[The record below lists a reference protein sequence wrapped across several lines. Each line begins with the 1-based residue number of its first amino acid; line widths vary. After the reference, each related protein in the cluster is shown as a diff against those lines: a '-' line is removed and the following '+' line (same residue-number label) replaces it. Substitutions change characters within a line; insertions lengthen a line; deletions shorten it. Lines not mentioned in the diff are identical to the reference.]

1 MVAWFITLLIQIGV
15 ALAYELIR
23 PKMKFDDP
31 EPSSISDFKF
41 PTIGEGRVLPLVWGT
56 CKIAGPMVAWY
67 GDLDVVAVSEE
78 VKTGWWTSEDVI
90 QFYRYYLTMQLV
102 LCSGEIDEVLD
113 VRFDDLSP
121 EDISFADSPAHPGE
135 ATRIEVDAMELFGGD
150 DKDGGISGTLDV
162 LHGSPSQDPDTYL
175 ETKVGEDLPAWRGV
189 CYVVLRSM
197 YLGTSAYIKNI
208 AVTVRRCPN
217 TLGLTGGAEN
227 IGGDA
232 NPAAMIYDLLTSS
245 PSKNGLGIP
254 SGNIDVTAFQ
264 TVGATL
270 ADEGLGL
277 SMMQD
282 KGTSAKDLILEIL
295 RHIDGVVFVEPLTG
309 LLVLKLVRFDYVE
322 DDLPVLDQD
331 SCDVE
336 NYARASWG
344 EVKTQIRITYIDRAD
359 NFLEKSV
366 QAQDLAAIE
375 ASGGEVSTQTFNL
388 YGYSNASNAQ
398 YAAARGLAGLAYPLA
413 TMSIKT
419 DRTNWSLRPGSVFKL
434 TWPTLGLSEMICRVT
449 RINAGDLI
457 SGQISFEAVEDVF
470 AVTWA
475 AYTAPDHS
483 GWDDPSGPVPALE
496 DQGAFL
502 TPYPAL
508 GDGSGGPGGTAQG
521 SVVATRGYPGVSTG
535 FYVVIDGTSHRKR
548 FFTPSGTLQ
557 GTITETTTSF
567 VLDASRDCRLVET
580 ANGPDFAAGRNLILI
595 QDGSGT
601 EEFIAFQ
608 TVSYDEVAEEITVSN
623 LARGCIDTAP
633 SPFSTGVRVWFV
645 SYGTDLVDI
654 EASGS
659 TTLTFQ
665 PFNNTGKLP
674 LGSCDDTVIGSLY
687 PQRRHRVFCPTDV
700 QYNSASFPTS
710 ITGELT
716 VSWEHRDR
724 KGLWKYDDSGVT
736 DDPEGGTEY
745 TLKIY
750 GESDTLIRTEAGITG
765 KTWTYPE
772 SEEIADSS
780 PLGRLNNHLR
790 VVLTTQGTF
799 PDGDGLTDIEWEFD
813 RV

>member
-1 MVAWFITLLIQIGV
+1 MVAWWVVLLIQIGV
-15 ALAYELIR
+15 TLAYELIR
-23 PKMKFDDP
+23 PKQKFDDP
-31 EPSSISDFKF
+31 EPSSIGDFRF

-113 VRFDDLSP
+113 VRFDDLAP
-121 EDISFADSPAHPGE
+121 VDISFADSPAHPGE
-135 ATRIEVDAMELFGGD
+135 ATRIVVDATELFGGD
-150 DKDGGISGTLDV
+150 DKDGGVSGSLDV
-162 LHGSPSQDPDTYL
+162 LHGSASQDPDTYL
-175 ETKVGEDLPAWRGV
+175 ETRVGEDLPAWRGV
-189 CYVVLRSM
+189 CYVVLRGM
-197 YLGTSAYIKNI
+197 YLGTSPYIKDI
-208 AVTVRRCPN
+208 AVTLRRCPN
-217 TLGLTGGAEN
+217 TLGLIGGDEN

-254 SGNIDVTAFQ
+254 SGNIDTTAFQ

-322 DDLPVLDQD
+322 ADLTVLDQD
-331 SCDVE
+331 SCDVG

-344 EVKTQIRITYIDRAD
+344 EVKTQIRVTYIDRAD
-359 NFLEKSV
+359 NYMEKTV

-388 YGYSNASNAQ
+388 RGYSNATNAQ
-398 YAAARGLAGLAYPLA
+398 YAAARALAGLAYPLA
-413 TMSIKT
+413 TMSITT
-419 DRTNWSLRPGSVFKL
+419 DRTNWGLRPGSVFKL
-434 TWPTLGLSEMICRVT
+434 TWPTLGLTEMVCRVT
-449 RINAGDLI
+449 RINTGDLI

-502 TPYPAL
+502 TPYVAL
-508 GDGSGGPGGTAQG
+508 GGAGGTHHA

-535 FYVVIDGTSHRKR
+535 FYVVIDGTSHRKS

-557 GTITETTTSF
+557 GAITETTTSF
-567 VLDASRDCRLVET
+567 VLDASRDCFLVESV
-580 ANGPDFAAGRNLILI
+580 NSPDFAAGRNLILI

-601 EEFIAFQ
+601 EEFISFK
-608 TVSYDEVAEEITVSN
+608 TVSYDEINEEITISD
-623 LARGCIDTAP
+623 LARGCIDTTP

-645 SYGTDLVDI
+645 SYGTDVVDI
-654 EASGS
+654 ESSGA

-665 PFNNTGKLP
+665 PYNNTGKLP
-674 LGSCDDTVIGSLY
+674 LGSCVATVISTIN

-700 QYNSASFPTS
+700 QYNSASFPVS

-724 KGLWKYDDSGVT
+724 TGFWRYDDSGVT
-736 DDPEGGTEY
+736 TDPEGGTEY
-745 TLKIY
+745 TVKVY
-750 GESDTLIRTEAGITG
+750 GEIGTLLRTVTGITG
-765 KTWTYPE
+765 KTWTYPTSQE
-772 SEEIADSS
+772 SSDSGL
-780 PLGRLNNHLR
+780 PGGRLNNHLR
-790 VVLTTQGTF
+790 VVLTTQGTP
-799 PDGDGLTDIEWEFD
+799 PDGDGLTEIEWEFD